1 MKRTCFTPL
10 QISAL
15 ISVFI
20 YHTII
25 SPQHRVSSSHPSD
38 SSFGIQLKYHY
49 QMKHAEVIIKLIN
62 TNKRNK
68 IMWSFENINQNT
80 PLFVQILQSLLITF
94 RTKSSSPWSAKLC
107 GGLWLPPSS
116 TAVSASLCSSHAA
129 CLLFLQ
135 HVMHVPGL
143 IIFSLAASS
152 TWNKYFPRYL
162 HKLLHA
168 EFGSF
173 VISPP
178 PSIKNRLLHTLSLF
192 LLLFHFIILIT
203 IWDPI
208 IHSCLCILSFPWQ
221 K

>member
-1 MKRTCFTPL
+1 MKRTCFTHL

-25 SPQHRVSSSHPSD
+25 SPQHWVSSSHPSD
-38 SSFGIQLKYHY
+38 RSFGIQLKYPY

-107 GGLWLPPSS
+107 GDLWLPPSS

-143 IIFSLAASS
+143 IIFSPAASS
-152 TWNKYFPRYL
+152 TWNNIFPDICISYFMQNL
-162 HKLLHA
+162 AH
-168 EFGSF
+168 
-173 VISPP
+173 
-178 PSIKNRLLHTLSLF
+178 
-192 LLLFHFIILIT
+192 
-203 IWDPI
+203 
-208 IHSCLCILSFPWQ
+208 LSFPHHHLS
-221 K
+221 KTDFSTLFPFFFCYFIL

>member
-1 MKRTCFTPL
+1 MKRTCFTHL

-25 SPQHRVSSSHPSD
+25 SPQHWVSSSHPSD
-38 SSFGIQLKYHY
+38 RSFGIQLKYPY

-107 GGLWLPPSS
+107 GDLWLPPSS

-143 IIFSLAASS
+143 IIFSTLWKSS
-152 TWNKYFPRYL
+152 S
-162 HKLLHA
+162 
-168 EFGSF
+168 SF
-173 VISPP
+173 
-178 PSIKNRLLHTLSLF
+178 L